1 MGFLTLNTGV
11 IEIKEGQVK
20 IVNDIRYPI
29 DVDAVQMKAQIAKQI
44 EAGTL
49 ALTLAVSNDSAP
61 LYVDPKSELVST
73 LEAIYRKHSGDETT
87 PIMTIGGGTYARNFD
102 QFVAYGPELP
112 NMNQNVNMKIGGP
125 HQEDE
130 GIQISDLM
138 MAMAIYA
145 ESIAALAGETA

>member
-1 MGFLTLNTGV
+1 MHIGHRVLVERAKRTLLPVG
-11 IEIKEGQVK
+11 
-20 IVNDIRYPI
+20 
-29 DVDAVQMKAQIAKQI
+29 
-44 EAGTL
+44 
-49 ALTLAVSNDSAP
+49 
-61 LYVDPKSELVST
+61 
-73 LEAIYRKHSGDETT
+73 
-87 PIMTIGGGTYARNFD
+87 IMTIGGGTYARNFD